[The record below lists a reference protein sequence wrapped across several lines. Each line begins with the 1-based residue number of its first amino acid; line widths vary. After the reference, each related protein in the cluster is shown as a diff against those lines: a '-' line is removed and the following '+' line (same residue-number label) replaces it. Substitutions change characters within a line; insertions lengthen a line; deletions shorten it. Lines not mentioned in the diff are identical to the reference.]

1 MDTVLKIKKLS
12 EEAII
17 PVRQHDGD
25 AGMDICSIED
35 TIISPNTTKLVKT
48 GLSMEIPYGYE
59 IQVRSRSGLAAKK
72 SVFVLNSPG
81 TIDCVTADTQI
92 LTTDGYM
99 SAKEIFES
107 ENKINLISFNEKE
120 KIFENDIVSDSW
132 IVNDKELVELVM
144 ENNVKIKLPIEKEVY
159 TEEGWKHVFELNIN
173 DKILS
178 YE

>member
-81 TIDCVTADTQI
+81 TVDCQYRGEICVVMHNLGKEDFEIHKGDRIAQI
-92 LTTDGYM
+92 IM
-99 SAKEIFES
+99 
-107 ENKINLISFNEKE
+107 NKVEMCSCEE
-120 KIFENDIVSDSW
+120 V
-132 IVNDKELVELVM
+132 KELSET
-144 ENNVKIKLPIEKEVY
+144 IRG
-159 TEEGWKHVFELNIN
+159 EGGFGSTGVSK
-173 DKILS
+173 K
-178 YE
+178 